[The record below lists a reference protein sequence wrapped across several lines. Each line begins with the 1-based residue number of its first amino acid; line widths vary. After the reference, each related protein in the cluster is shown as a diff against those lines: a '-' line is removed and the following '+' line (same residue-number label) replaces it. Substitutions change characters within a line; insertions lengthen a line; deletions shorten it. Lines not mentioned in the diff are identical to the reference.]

1 MNEEKR
7 SGIRSLAV
15 TMPGVGQMRR
25 RKFLVVLGGAV
36 AGPLAARAQQPTMP
50 VIGYLSTRS
59 LEDSAHIVA
68 AFRKGLHEVG
78 YTEGHNVAIEFRFA
92 EGHHDRLQA
101 LTADLVRRQVN
112 VIVAT
117 GGTASAVAAK
127 PIVPASIPMV
137 FAMGGDPVKLGIVD
151 GLARPG
157 GNVTG
162 ISFLVSEMAAK
173 HVQLLNELAPKTSVI
188 GFLAN
193 PNNPNLASAAT
204 EAQKAADMLSLKLV
218 VVHASVERDFDPA
231 FTTLI
236 QQRVG
241 SLFVEVDPFFTDQR
255 ARIAALAAQHA
266 LPSIY
271 ALREFVD
278 VGGLM
283 SYGTS
288 ITDAN
293 RQLGVYTGRVLKGT
307 KPTELPVMQS
317 TIFELVINLKA
328 AKALGLEVPTSIL
341 LRADE
346 VIE

>member
-1 MNEEKR
+1 MI
-7 SGIRSLAV
+7 G
-15 TMPGVGQMRR
+15 RR
-25 RKFLVVLGGAV
+25 QFITLLGA
-36 AGPLAARAQQPTMP
+36 AAAWPLAARAQQQAMP

-59 LEDSAHIVA
+59 PSDSAYIVG

-92 EGHHDRLQA
+92 EGHHDRLRA

-127 PIVPASIPMV
+127 PIVPAAIPMV

-157 GNVTG
+157 GHVTG

-173 HVQLLNELAPKTSVI
+173 HVQLLNELVPKTAVI

-193 PNNPNLASAAT
+193 PNNPNLASATT
-204 EAQKAADMLSLKLV
+204 EARKAADMLSHKLV
-218 VVHASVERDFDPA
+218 VVNAGAEGDFEPA
-231 FTTLI
+231 FTTLV
-236 QQRVG
+236 QQQVE
-241 SLFVEVDPFFTDQR
+241 SLLVEVDPFFTDQR
-255 ARIAALAAQHA
+255 ARITALAARHG

-278 VGGLM
+278 AGGLM

-288 ITDAN
+288 IIDAN
-293 RQLGVYTGRVLKGT
+293 RQLGAYTGRVLKGT
-307 KPTELPVMQS
+307 KPAELPVMQS
-317 TIFELVINLKA
+317 TLFELVINLKA
-328 AKALGLEVPTSIL
+328 ARALGLEVPTSIL

-346 VIE
+346 VVE

>member
-1 MNEEKR
+1 MKR
-7 SGIRSLAV
+7 REFV
-15 TMPGVGQMRR
+15 T
-25 RKFLVVLGGAV
+25 LLGGA
-36 AGPLAARAQQPTMP
+36 AAWPFAAEAQQPAMP

-59 LEDSAHIVA
+59 LSDSAYIVA

-78 YTEGHNVAIEFRFA
+78 YIEDRNVAIEFRFA

-112 VIVAT
+112 IIVAT
-117 GGTASAVAAK
+117 GGTASVVAAK
-127 PIVPASIPMV
+127 PIVPATIPMV
-137 FAMGGDPVKLGIVD
+137 FAMGGDPVKLGIVA

-173 HVQLLNELAPKTSVI
+173 HVQLLNELAPKSAVI

-193 PNNPNLASAAT
+193 PNNPNLLSAVT
-204 EAQKAADMLSLKLV
+204 EARKAADMLSHKLV
-218 VVHASVERDFDPA
+218 VVNASAEGDLEPA
-231 FTTLI
+231 FTTLV
-236 QQRVG
+236 QQRVE

-255 ARIAALAAQHA
+255 ASITALSARHR

-278 VGGLM
+278 AGGLM

-307 KPTELPVMQS
+307 KPAELPVMQS
-317 TIFELVINLKA
+317 TLFELVINLKA
-328 AKALGLEVPTSIL
+328 ARALSLEVPTPIL

>member
-1 MNEEKR
+1 
-7 SGIRSLAV
+7 
-15 TMPGVGQMRR
+15 MRR
-25 RKFLVVLGGAV
+25 REFISLLGGA
-36 AGPLAARAQQPTMP
+36 ATWPLAARAQQPKMP

-59 LEDSAHIVA
+59 LTDSAYIVA

-78 YTEGHNVAIEFRFA
+78 YIEERNVAIEFRFA
-92 EGHHDRLQA
+92 EGYHDRLQG

-112 VIVAT
+112 IIVAT
-117 GGTASAVAAK
+117 GGTASVVAAK
-127 PIVPASIPMV
+127 PIVPAAIPMV

-173 HVQLLNELAPKTSVI
+173 HVQLLNELAPKTAVI
-188 GFLAN
+188 GILAN

-204 EAQKAADMLSLKLV
+204 EAQKAADMLKHKLV
-218 VVHASVERDFDPA
+218 VVTASAERDFDAA
-231 FTTLI
+231 FTTLV
-236 QQRVG
+236 QRRVE
-241 SLFVEVDPFFTDQR
+241 SLFVQVDPFFTDQR
-255 ARIAALAAQHA
+255 ARIAALAARHA

-271 ALREFVD
+271 ALREFVEA
-278 VGGLM
+278 GGLM

-293 RQLGVYTGRVLKGT
+293 RQLGVYTGRVLRGT
-307 KPTELPVMQS
+307 KPAELPVMQS

>member
-1 MNEEKR
+1 MQFDQLKR
-7 SGIRSLAV
+7 REFITL
-15 TMPGVGQMRR
+15 
-25 RKFLVVLGGAV
+25 LGGA
-36 AGPLAARAQQPTMP
+36 AAWPLAAGAQQTQVP

-59 LEDSAHIVA
+59 LSDSAHIVA

-78 YTEGHNVAIEFRFA
+78 FTEGRNVAIEFRFA

-127 PIVPASIPMV
+127 PIVPATMPMV

-218 VVHASVERDFDPA
+218 VVHASAERDFDPA

-236 QQRVG
+236 QQRVD

-317 TIFELVINLKA
+317 TIFELVINLKT
-328 AKALGLEVPTSIL
+328 AKALGLDVPPTL
-341 LRADE
+341 LARADE

>member
-1 MNEEKR
+1 MTFCI
-7 SGIRSLAV
+7 G
-15 TMPGVGQMRR
+15 RR
-25 RKFLVVLGGAV
+25 EFITLLGGAV
-36 AGPLAARAQQPTMP
+36 AAWQPAARAQQRAMP

-59 LEDSAHIVA
+59 LGDSAHIVA

-78 YTEGHNVAIEFRFA
+78 YTEGSNVAIEFRFA

-112 VIVAT
+112 VFVAT
-117 GGTASAVAAK
+117 GGTASAVTAK
-127 PIVPASIPMV
+127 SIVPATIPMV

-173 HVQLLNELAPKTSVI
+173 HVQLLIELAPKTAVI

-218 VVHASVERDFDPA
+218 VVNAGAERDFDPA
-231 FTTLI
+231 FTKLV
-236 QQRVG
+236 QQRVD

-255 ARIAALAAQHA
+255 ARIAALAARHA

-278 VGGLM
+278 AGGLM

-307 KPTELPVMQS
+307 KPAELPVMQS

-346 VIE
+346 LIE

>member
-1 MNEEKR
+1 MQFDQ
-7 SGIRSLAV
+7 L
-15 TMPGVGQMRR
+15 RR
-25 RKFLVVLGGAV
+25 REFITLLGGA
-36 AGPLAARAQQPTMP
+36 AATWPLRAQAQQPSMP

-59 LEDSAHIVA
+59 LGDSAHIVA

-78 YTEGHNVAIEFRFA
+78 YTEGRNVAIEFRFA

-112 VIVAT
+112 VFVAT

-127 PIVPASIPMV
+127 PIVPATIPMV

-173 HVQLLNELAPKTSVI
+173 HVQLLNELAPKTAVI

-193 PNNPNLASAAT
+193 PSNPNLASAAT

-218 VVHASVERDFDPA
+218 VVNASAERDFDPA
-231 FTTLI
+231 FTTLV
-236 QQRVG
+236 QQRVD

-255 ARIAALAAQHA
+255 ARIAALAARHA

-278 VGGLM
+278 AGGLM

-293 RQLGVYTGRVLKGT
+293 RQLGIYTGRVLKGT
-307 KPTELPVMQS
+307 KPAELPVMQS

-341 LRADE
+341 LRANE
-346 VIE
+346 LIE